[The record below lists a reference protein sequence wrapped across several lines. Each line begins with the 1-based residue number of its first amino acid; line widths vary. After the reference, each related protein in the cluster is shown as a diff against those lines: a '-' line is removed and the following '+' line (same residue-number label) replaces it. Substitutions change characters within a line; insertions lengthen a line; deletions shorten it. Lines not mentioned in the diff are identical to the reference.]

1 MMNSLVVESFCREPE
16 ESFLDHTVAAE
27 RVDSV
32 VGFLSLLAG
41 VIHAEAL
48 MALIFV
54 TNEKNVY
61 RHGKAPVRR
70 R

>member
-1 MMNSLVVESFCREPE
+1 MLGSLLVKGFCRRAE
-16 ESFLDHTVAAE
+16 ESFLDHTVATE

-32 VGFLSLLAG
+32 VGFLSLLAR

-48 MALIFV
+48 MALIFIA
-54 TNEKNVY
+54 NEKNVY